1 MNNIDTSTEA
11 VERLLEDV
19 MPGPWRTD
27 PADCCHIIASDNG
40 DWSDFWSV
48 STATDACGPGSS
60 GTVANARFI
69 AAARDLVPAL
79 LKERDEARAR
89 AAAAFEMAADH
100 AAPKKKRAKLRGGG
114 LHTPAYRDKGET
126 TAIQVRRQI
135 AKNIRALATDQ
146 ERDALARVRAE
157 AMREAADAVEDYC
170 SDMPDLAGHGHSV
183 GLKDT
188 ILARADQIEK

>member
-1 MNNIDTSTEA
+1 MTIDTSTEA

-19 MPGPWRTD
+19 TPGPWRVRVNKRD
-27 PADCCHIIASDNG
+27 SHDECDLSICGDIFVLADLNG
-40 DWSDFWSV
+40 
-48 STATDACGPGSS
+48 PQYLHQHP
-60 GTVANARFI
+60 NAHFI

-89 AAAAFEMAADH
+89 AAAAFEMAADC
-100 AAPKKKRAKLRGGG
+100 AAPQKKRAKLRGGG

-188 ILARADQIEK
+188 FLARADQIEK